1 MSTNT
6 PDTQTG
12 NMTDAQAVSALKQ
25 HGSKIIW
32 AIALVL
38 GAYFGWQF
46 YQNNYGKFD
55 TALADNYAHIS
66 ERNDALNL
74 GLQNPDLDDNAKAE
88 LNKEQESLFKDI
100 DDLVAKS
107 PNTAYAWQALMIKA
121 RHQADSEQYKE
132 ATETLKKAVAIDV
145 ADDGLKA
152 IAGLRLAQAQLADND
167 LDTALATAN
176 TAMPKAFEPSRQELL
191 GDIYLAKDDEENAKK
206 AYEQAWQALSER
218 QEVRSILSLKM
229 QSLGMTPSPIMP
241 KPSVVEVPEL
251 PQVASQTAETADK
264 KNADTAKADAGETA
278 ETAENKP
285 QIASDDKKATQT
297 P

>member
-25 HGSKIIW
+25 HGNKIIW

-38 GAYFGWQF
+38 GTYFGWQY
-46 YQNNYGKFD
+46 YQNHYGKFD
-55 TALADNYAHIS
+55 TTLADSYINIS

-74 GLQNPDLDDNAKAE
+74 GLQNPDLDDSAKAE

-100 DDLVAKS
+100 DALVAKS

-152 IAGLRLAQAQLADND
+152 IAGLRLAQAQLADSD
-167 LDTALATAN
+167 LDNALATAN

-191 GDIYLAKDDEENAKK
+191 GDIYLAKSDEENAKK

-229 QSLGMTPSPIMP
+229 QSLGMTPSPITP

-251 PQVASQTAETADK
+251 PQVASQTAETVDK

-278 ETAENKP
+278 ETTENKP
-285 QIASDDKKATQT
+285 QVASDDKKATQT